1 MYFIIAIFTSISSLV
16 SLFYAIDACIKTK
29 QVNAF
34 YAFARSFS
42 IALLCVT
49 TLFFIN
55 HQFLFAMTFLMA
67 LVQLIDGFIGL
78 KIKDNLKAYGPFSLA
93 IIGFILLIFI

>member
-1 MYFIIAIFTSISSLV
+1 MYFVIAIFTCISSLV
-16 SLFYAIDACIKTK
+16 SLFYAVDACIKTK
-29 QVNAF
+29 QVNAL

-42 IALLCVT
+42 IALLCVA

-55 HQFLFAMTFLMA
+55 HLFLFAMTFLMA

-93 IIGFILLIFI
+93 IVGFILLIFI

>member
-16 SLFYAIDACIKTK
+16 SLFYAVDACIKTK
-29 QVNAF
+29 QVNAL

-42 IALLCVT
+42 IALLCVA

-55 HQFLFAMTFLMA
+55 HQLIISFFLL
-67 LVQLIDGFIGL
+67 
-78 KIKDNLKAYGPFSLA
+78 
-93 IIGFILLIFI
+93 

>member
-1 MYFIIAIFTSISSLV
+1 MYFVIAIFTSISSLV

-29 QVNAF
+29 QVNAL

-42 IALLCVT
+42 IALLCVA

-55 HQFLFAMTFLMA
+55 HLFLFAMTFLMA
-67 LVQLIDGFIGL
+67 LIQLIDGFIGL
-78 KIKDNLKAYGPFSLA
+78 KLK
-93 IIGFILLIFI
+93 IT